1 MNYEEL
7 IEKTL
12 RGRSVRKTAE
22 VWGVPQATLD
32 KYMRGVRTPDVHTIL
47 KIIDESGV
55 PATEVLEVIAAH
67 ERNHS
72 VKNFKLQ
79 MGFARSGFVALIAAI
94 SMAVTLFLTTH
105 PATAANMRLSEQPN
119 AHAINYAK

>member
-72 VKNFKLQ
+72 AKNFKLQ
-79 MGFARSGFVALIAAI
+79 MGFVQTDLLLFIATCGLSGLVYI
-94 SMAVTLFLTTH
+94 M
-105 PATAANMRLSEQPN
+105 
-119 AHAINYAK
+119 